1 MFAFFVICALVGN
14 LGGDSGCLWLLQ
26 TVPKSILS
34 SVVST
39 GQILSRRLKNTISRA
54 SLEDV
59 TSPWSLGIGILAR
72 LPNAKSIL
80 SRTSFED
87 MPSVVIVLWCQILC
101 TCPNCQ
107 TTEVSPKTEDR
118 NPVPSQPT
126 ITVTGAVFRKLF
138 QLCFGPMC
146 FDDGLY
152 AIIRHRSLRVLFS
165 PSSLGESAK
174 M

>member
-1 MFAFFVICALVGN
+1 MFAFFVICALVGF
-14 LGGDSGCLWLLQ
+14 LGGDSSRLWLLQ

-59 TSPWSLGIGILAR
+59 TGPRSLGIGILAI
-72 LPNAKSIL
+72 LSSVKSIL
-80 SRTSFED
+80 SRASFED

-101 TCPNCQ
+101 TCPSCQ
-107 TTEVSPKTEDR
+107 TIEVSPQTEDR

-126 ITVTGAVFRKLF
+126 ITVSRAVFRKLF
-138 QLCFGPMC
+138 QVFFGPMC
-146 FDDGLY
+146 SDDGLY
-152 AIIRHRSLRVLFS
+152 AIIRHRSFRVLFC
-165 PSSLGESAK
+165 PSSFGESA
-174 M
+174 